1 MNATPLQYPTP
12 ATYALD
18 VEANF
23 IFNISN
29 DPAPSETVTEDG
41 APSRKTASQDKKRN
55 NSSAFADKFSASMDS
70 GFQLLSK
77 VLAPTEKLENA
88 ADDIDNEGRLLEH
101 ITNIQRQIQ
110 EIGESSI
117 SPTKKKRRIDVLNKI
132 LDANYDKLDGSV

>member
-1 MNATPLQYPTP
+1 
-12 ATYALD
+12 
-18 VEANF
+18 
-23 IFNISN
+23 
-29 DPAPSETVTEDG
+29 
-41 APSRKTASQDKKRN
+41 
-55 NSSAFADKFSASMDS
+55 MDS

>member
-1 MNATPLQYPTP
+1 
-12 ATYALD
+12 
-18 VEANF
+18 
-23 IFNISN
+23 
-29 DPAPSETVTEDG
+29 
-41 APSRKTASQDKKRN
+41 
-55 NSSAFADKFSASMDS
+55 MDS

-77 VLAPTEKLENA
+77 VLAPSEKVENA

-132 LDANYDKLDGSV
+132 LDTNYDKLDGSV